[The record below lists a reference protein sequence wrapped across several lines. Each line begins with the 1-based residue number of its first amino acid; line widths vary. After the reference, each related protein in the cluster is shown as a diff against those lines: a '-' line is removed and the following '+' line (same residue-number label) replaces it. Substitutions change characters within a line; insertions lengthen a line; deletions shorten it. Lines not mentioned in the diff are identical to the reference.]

1 MIQIYSGYVTC
12 RALANELYSKDNF
25 VTVQVGDREYYI
37 KTVKQ
42 KRAHA
47 NLDDSVMHTVLV
59 CEE

>member
-42 KRAHA
+42 KRTHA
-47 NLDDSVMHTVLV
+47 TVLV